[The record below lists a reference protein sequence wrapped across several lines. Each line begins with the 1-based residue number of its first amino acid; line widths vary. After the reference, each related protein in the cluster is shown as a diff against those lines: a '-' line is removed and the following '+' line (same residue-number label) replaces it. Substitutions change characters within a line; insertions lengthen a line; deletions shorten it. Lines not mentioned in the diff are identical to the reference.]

1 MGEIIV
7 EIMRDGVDKP
17 LDKAETF
24 KGPYPSGAPAIFI
37 DTVARLGHK
46 AAIVG
51 GVGDDDFGKCLLDRL
66 EGDGVDCSNIIKN
79 DRISFVR
86 NVSGLPEVAWFADDV
101 LNVTEGQFT
110 TQLNIGK
117 FGFRPGASG
126 NLSFKKTV

>member
-1 MGEIIV
+1 M
-7 EIMRDGVDKP
+7 
-17 LDKAETF
+17 L
-24 KGPYPSGAPAIFI
+24 
-37 DTVARLGHK
+37 
-46 AAIVG
+46 
-51 GVGDDDFGKCLLDRL
+51 
-66 EGDGVDCSNIIKN
+66 IIKN

-126 NLSFKKTV
+126 NLSFKKVVN